1 MTAKRIL
8 KAFAILSILPVTGVA
23 GAAPERS
30 KEIRFE
36 DELVEGLNRRPL
48 DSLQQVREDPG
59 GQTQRLYRKRSGFQD
74 RNEALL
80 WELQWEGRRNTR

>member
-1 MTAKRIL
+1 M
-8 KAFAILSILPVTGVA
+8 SILLLLIVGGLA
-23 GAAPERS
+23 QAAPERS

-59 GQTQRLYRKRSGFQD
+59 AQTQRLYRKRSGFQD

-80 WELQWEGRRNTR
+80 WELRWEKRGNTR